1 MGKEYFLKTKTIFLG
16 AIAIDSDAL
25 LYALWTVPNAIK
37 ISAIRLGVNTTN
49 TKADTNYNSLAV
61 RNGAVDV
68 ANIANG
74 PNSAAGTT
82 IAAGAFGSMTVVTAA
97 SANEVAAAAVLTLK
111 VTKTGNG
118 LAYAGAVLQ
127 IDYYDYNA

>member
-1 MGKEYFLKTKTIFLG
+1 MRGYHLKTKTIHIG

-25 LYALWTVPNAIK
+25 LYALWKVDHTIK
-37 ISAIRLGVNTTN
+37 IAAVRIGVNTAN

-74 PNSAAGTT
+74 PNTSAGTT
-82 IAAGAFGSMTVVTAA
+82 IAAGAFGDFVVVTAA
-97 SANEVAAAAVLTLK
+97 GANEIAAGSTLTLK

-118 LAYAGAVLQ
+118 LAYAGAIIQ
-127 IDYYDYNA
+127 IEYYDYNA

>member
-1 MGKEYFLKTKTIFLG
+1 MKEYVLKTKQIHLG

-25 LYALWTVPNAIK
+25 LYALWKVEHAIK
-37 ISAIRLGVNTTN
+37 ISAIRIGVNTTN

-74 PNSAAGTT
+74 PNTSAGTT
-82 IAAGAFGSMTVVTAA
+82 IAAGAFGDFVVATAA
-97 SANEVAAAAVLTLK
+97 GANILAAADTLTLK
-111 VTKTGNG
+111 ITKTGNG
-118 LAYAGAVLQ
+118 LAYAGAILQ
-127 IDYYDYNA
+127 IEYYDYDA

>member
-1 MGKEYFLKTKTIFLG
+1 MRDLFTKTKTIFLG

-25 LYALWTVPNAIK
+25 LYALWTVENKIK
-37 ISAIRLGVNTTN
+37 ITAARLGVNTTN
-49 TKADTNYNSLAV
+49 TKADTNYNTV
-61 RNGAVDV
+61 QIKNGSNVIA
-68 ANIANG
+68 AIANG

-82 IAAGAFGSMTVVTAA
+82 IAAGAFGSMALTTA
-97 SANEVAAAAVLTLK
+97 NVEVAADAVLTLK

-127 IDYYDYNA
+127 IDYQDYND

>member
-1 MGKEYFLKTKTIFLG
+1 MRDRYLKTKTIHLG

-25 LYALWTVPNAIK
+25 LYALWTVPNKIK
-37 ISAIRLGVNTTN
+37 INAIRLGVNTTN

-61 RNGAVDV
+61 RNGVTDV

-82 IAAGAFGSMTVVTAA
+82 IAAGAFGSMAVVAA
-97 SANEVAAAAVLTLK
+97 AAEVAADAVLTLK

-118 LAYAGAVLQ
+118 LAYAGAIIQ
-127 IDYYDYNA
+127 IDYYDVNP

>member
-37 ISAIRLGVNTTN
+37 ISAIRIGVNTTN

-61 RNGAVDV
+61 RNGATDV

-82 IAAGAFGSMTVVTAA
+82 IAAGAFGSMTVVAA
-97 SANEVAAAAVLTLK
+97 AAEVAAAAVLTLK

-118 LAYAGAVLQ
+118 LAYAGAVIQ